1 MHYFQR
7 LELDIYLGP
16 SVADITC
23 VTPSRYPPDPP
34 KEGKGL
40 RLSAPQNPSEVVA
53 FAHVPLLKVLE
64 EYRNQLIQAGPEKGG
79 TCYESGAGGGIGISR
94 KQNVAG
100 PAAEQSEPAA
110 VYLAEL
116 PPGHVGT
123 RGRSKWAG
131 P

>member
-40 RLSAPQNPSEVVA
+40 RLSAPRNPSEVVA
-53 FAHVPLLKVLE
+53 FAHVPLLTVVE
-64 EYRNQLIQAGPEKGG
+64 EYRNQLIHARPETGGACNEAGAK
-79 TCYESGAGGGIGISR
+79 GGIGISR
-94 KQNVAG
+94 KDQVTSPVAEQTV
-100 PAAEQSEPAA
+100 PAAEFAEP
-110 VYLAEL
+110 
-116 PPGHVGT
+116 PPVHVSM
-123 RGRSKWAG
+123 RGRSKWG
-131 P
+131 SP